1 MQLHP
6 IALTMRSCGIR
17 LLECIMMTL
26 FKKQE
31 PFSYFFPPCKEEQD
45 LTKQSSWLPAK
56 ESWKT
61 VHYPEGPVCFSQALW
76 DLYSPSELAAPVSWG
91 DWAPQRGITSTF
103 LLHLSLLFLAYIFS
117 KGIPYLSKTWF
128 VQKCKIEASFLN
140 PSKWYMNFV
149 TDMPVTVPPQSR

>member
-6 IALTMRSCGIR
+6 IALTMRSCGTE

-26 FKKQE
+26 FKKWE
-31 PFSYFFPPCKEEQD
+31 PFSFFFSPCKEEQD
-45 LTKQSSWLPAK
+45 LTKQSGWLPAK

-76 DLYSPSELAAPVSWG
+76 NLYSPGELAASAFWG
-91 DWAPQRGITSTF
+91 DWLPFQWGITRTF

-117 KGIPYLSKTWF
+117 KGVPYLSKTWF
-128 VQKCKIEASFLN
+128 VQKYKSEVSSLN
-140 PSKWYMNFV
+140 PNECYMNLV
-149 TDMPVTVPPQSR
+149 TDTPVAAPP